1 MVAGKWQLVGMFSL
15 GPGLRRKCWEEG
27 EMEVEVEIEGEVEME
42 VSQTPRDGKKLI
54 EDGALRS
61 SPDGKVGKVW

>member
-1 MVAGKWQLVGMFSL
+1 
-15 GPGLRRKCWEEG
+15 
-27 EMEVEVEIEGEVEME
+27 MEVEVEIEGEVEME